1 MNSYQKLKRK
11 CDYLES
17 QVRLFKEAL
26 TIYYT
31 PLMET
36 HEDGSMTYESRIYI
50 QQNKLID
57 EQVKIELQRWVAK
70 NLDRESIM
78 HLLELKKEIKNEKEK
93 EERVEND

>member
-26 TIYYT
+26 TIYYA

-36 HEDGSMTYESRIYI
+36 HEDGSMTYESRICI

-70 NLDRESIM
+70 NLDKESIM
-78 HLLELKKEIKNEKEK
+78 HLLELKKEIEK
-93 EERVEND
+93 

>member
-1 MNSYQKLKRK
+1 MNSYQKLKAK
-11 CDYLES
+11 CDYLEN

-36 HEDGSMTYESRIYI
+36 HEDGSMTYESRICI

-57 EQVKIELQRWVAK
+57 EQVKLELQRWVAK
-70 NLDRESIM
+70 NLDKESIM
-78 HLLELKKEIKNEKEK
+78 HLLELKKEIESEKQGSTTK
-93 EERVEND
+93 H

>member
-50 QQNKLID
+50 KQNELID
-57 EQVKIELQRWVAK
+57 KQVKIELQRWVAK
-70 NLDRESIM
+70 NLDKESIM
-78 HLLELKKEIKNEKEK
+78 HLLELKKEIENEK
-93 EERVEND
+93 

>member
-1 MNSYQKLKRK
+1 MNSYQKLKAK

-36 HEDGSMTYESRIYI
+36 HEDGSMTYESRICI

-57 EQVKIELQRWVAK
+57 EQVKLELQRWVAK
-70 NLDRESIM
+70 NLDKESIM
-78 HLLELKKEIKNEKEK
+78 HLLELKKEIENE
-93 EERVEND
+93 

>member
-1 MNSYQKLKRK
+1 MNSYQKLKSK

-50 QQNKLID
+50 KQNELID
-57 EQVKIELQRWVAK
+57 EQIKLELQRWVAK
-70 NLDRESIM
+70 NLDEESIM
-78 HLLELKKEIKNEKEK
+78 HLLELKKEIEK
-93 EERVEND
+93 

>member
-1 MNSYQKLKRK
+1 MNSYQKLKSK

-36 HEDGSMTYESRIYI
+36 HEDGSMTYESKIYI
-50 QQNKLID
+50 KQNELID
-57 EQVKIELQRWVAK
+57 EQIKLELQRWVAK
-70 NLDRESIM
+70 NLDKESIM
-78 HLLELKKEIKNEKEK
+78 HLLELKKEI
-93 EERVEND
+93 END

>member
-1 MNSYQKLKRK
+1 MNSYQKLKSK

-50 QQNKLID
+50 KQNELID

-70 NLDRESIM
+70 NLDEESIM
-78 HLLELKKEIKNEKEK
+78 HLLELKKEIEK
-93 EERVEND
+93 

>member
-1 MNSYQKLKRK
+1 MNSYQKLKAK

-36 HEDGSMTYESRIYI
+36 HEDGSMTYESKIYI
-50 QQNKLID
+50 QQNELID
-57 EQVKIELQRWVAK
+57 EQVKLELQRWVAK
-70 NLDRESIM
+70 NLDKESIM
-78 HLLELKKEIKNEKEK
+78 HLLELKKELENE
-93 EERVEND
+93 N

>member
-1 MNSYQKLKRK
+1 MNSYQKLKAK

-36 HEDGSMTYESRIYI
+36 HEDGSMTYESKIYI
-50 QQNKLID
+50 KQNELID
-57 EQVKIELQRWVAK
+57 EQIKLELQRWVAK
-70 NLDRESIM
+70 NLDKESIM
-78 HLLELKKEIKNEKEK
+78 HLLELKKEIEK
-93 EERVEND
+93 

>member
-1 MNSYQKLKRK
+1 MNSYQKLKSK

-26 TIYYT
+26 TIYHA

-50 QQNKLID
+50 KQNELID

-70 NLDRESIM
+70 NLDKESIM
-78 HLLELKKEIKNEKEK
+78 HLLELKKEI
-93 EERVEND
+93 END